1 MDVRNNPPAGLL
13 FHTAGFVDDRT
24 WRIFDVWESRE
35 DVERFMNERLMPALK
50 ELPADAGAGPRP
62 VGLSPL
68 DVRAGAAIR
77 PPVRT
82 CR

>member
-35 DVERFMNERLMPALK
+35 DVERFMNERLMPALR
-50 ELPADAGAGPRP
+50 ELPADAGAGPPATDITYELHGYQRGP
-62 VGLSPL
+62 
-68 DVRAGAAIR
+68 
-77 PPVRT
+77 
-82 CR
+82 